1 MSELTQSLRW
11 QEEQRNLEWRRACRF
26 DEHRRYSQEEK
37 DLHRRIWRQRLRHPS
52 KLSPELA
59 KMDAEN
65 YIAKHGKIINQQS
78 YVEAINNYYK
88 KDVEKLTD
96 SGYNISEISDYA
108 YKAYIM
114 QEYAEV
120 VTEYRVKKLL
130 GGT

>member
-59 KMDAEN
+59 KKVKELEETFTSSSPEAEARRQKERES
-65 YIAKHGKIINQQS
+65 YQKWFAARKARIDKSLEIIQAS
-78 YVEAINNYYK
+78 R
-88 KDVEKLTD
+88 EKV
-96 SGYNISEISDYA
+96 SGE
-108 YKAYIM
+108 M
-114 QEYAEV
+114 E
-120 VTEYRVKKLL
+120 TL
-130 GGT
+130 